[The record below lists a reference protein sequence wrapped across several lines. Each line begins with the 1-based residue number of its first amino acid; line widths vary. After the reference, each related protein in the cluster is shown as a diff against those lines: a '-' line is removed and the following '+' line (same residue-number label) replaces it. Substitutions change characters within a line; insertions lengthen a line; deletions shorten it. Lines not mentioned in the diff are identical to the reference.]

1 MSDLT
6 TISFVATKKQKKLI
20 EQWAQE
26 DERSVSYII
35 RQILEKEI
43 QRRIVEAQKRE
54 AINKKSKSTLG

>member
-1 MSDLT
+1 MSDLV

-26 DERSVSYII
+26 DERSISYII

-43 QRRIVEAQKRE
+43 QRRIVESQKRE
-54 AINKKSKSTLG
+54 VINK